1 MSFIY
6 IDRPARDGMRRR
18 HGRSHMHRKSL
29 LSLFMLSMGVAL
41 LVAAMVVGV
50 ASAKSQRSS
59 SGGTLIV
66 TQAGTG
72 FDTLDPQ
79 LSYVSNDWGL
89 LYNTELTLLNF
100 PTAAGVAGTHLI
112 PQAATAFPNVTNGG
126 KTYVFK
132 IRSGLRLSDGSAVT
146 AANFQRSFERNLSPK
161 MFAPYGIY
169 DGLDVFLQGGQAFA
183 ETGAYA
189 HDSKGGCNVSK
200 GAGSKCSLNP
210 PQHISGVVASGLTL
224 TLKLNKVV
232 PQFQSIMGMPWFM
245 AIPANLPYNNTAG
258 GILKYASG
266 GPYYIAS
273 NDNQSLTT
281 LKRNNYFPSTSY
293 FTSNWPSNP
302 TSIVIKSYP
311 NSNGTPQLLQ
321 AEKNQVDI
329 AGVASQDVVAVKNKY
344 GVNANNGQFHV
355 GPTTCIL
362 WNAMNNA
369 SANGT
374 TSQFKIRKALNY
386 AMSRTAENN
395 FNGPLAGDASEQ
407 VLVPAIPGYKKI
419 TYYGGK
425 GNLSAAQS
433 TGGSALNGAPLVIYY
448 NVASNSQTNIAEYM
462 QSQADK
468 LNMHAT
474 LQASDSSGYY
484 HPLMTK
490 SIAEGAG
497 GYNITASGGW
507 CADYEDGYDYF
518 NVNFDGRTIGDTGN
532 TDYMY
537 FNNATFNSDMDHAAS
552 LTGSAR
558 ATAYGNLDK
567 EFMQNYAPI
576 IPKQIPNT
584 REFSSKR
591 VGNWIYSTWWGQGFW
606 NAIKLS

>member
-1 MSFIY
+1 
-6 IDRPARDGMRRR
+6 
-18 HGRSHMHRKSL
+18 MHRKSL
-29 LSLFMLSMGVAL
+29 LSLLMLSIGVGL
-41 LVAAMVVGV
+41 LVAAMVVGA
-50 ASAKSQRSS
+50 ASASSQQSAS
-59 SGGTLIV
+59 SGSLIV

-100 PTAAGVAGTHLI
+100 PTKAGTAGTKLI
-112 PQAATAFPNVTNGG
+112 PEAASAFPTISNHG
-126 KTYVFK
+126 KTYVFH
-132 IRSGLRLSDGSAVT
+132 IRSGLRLSNGSAVT
-146 AANFQRSFERNLSPK
+146 AANFVRSFERNLSPK
-161 MFAPYGIY
+161 MFAAYGVF

-183 ETGAYA
+183 ETGAYSHA
-189 HDSKGGCNVSK
+189 SNGSCGS
-200 GAGSKCSLNP
+200 GAGSKCTMSP
-210 PQHISGVVASGLTL
+210 PQHISGLVAKGR
-224 TLKLNKVV
+224 TLKIRLTKVV
-232 PQFQSIMGMPWFM
+232 PQFTSIMAMPWFM
-245 AIPANLPYNNTAG
+245 AIPSKMAYNKTAG

-273 NDNQSLTT
+273 NDNQSLTV
-281 LKRNNYFPSTSY
+281 LKRNPHWPTSSY
-293 FTSNWPSNP
+293 FKSNWPSNP
-302 TSIVIKSYP
+302 TSIVVKSYP

-329 AGVASQDVVAVKNKY
+329 AGVASQDVVSVKNKY
-344 GVNANNGQFHV
+344 GVNRRHGQFHV

-374 TSQFKIRKALNY
+374 TSQFKIRKALNF

-537 FNNATFNSDMDHAAS
+537 FNNATFNGDMDHAAS

-576 IPKQIPNT
+576 IPKQITNT

-591 VGNWIYSTWWGQGFW
+591 VSNWVYSTWWGQGFW